1 MFRLDEWLATLGG
14 SGAMAYVVAILLGLR
29 HATDPDHLTAVSTL
43 FLGEERSGARRATTL
58 GFSWGLGHAVTLCV
72 FGLPAVVFRR
82 ALPDS
87 AQRIAEFVIGLVIVG
102 LAVRLLLRC
111 YRGYF
116 HLHLHTH
123 GTTSHVHPHAH
134 EHVHSSEHSAAH
146 THPHAE
152 NLGRSPL
159 AAFGVGLIHG
169 MGGSAAV
176 GLLLV
181 SATSSSIEGAIALL
195 FFAAATAASMTL
207 VSGLLGYA
215 LARGALRHQLARLVP
230 VFGAAS
236 LLFGVWYSVGA
247 LHGSI

>member
-1 MFRLDEWLATLGG
+1 MFGLDEWLAGLGG
-14 SGAMAYVVAILLGLR
+14 SGAMAYMVAILLGLR

-43 FLGEERSGARRATTL
+43 FLGDDHSGARRATTL
-58 GFSWGLGHAVTLCV
+58 GFAWGLGHASTLFA
-72 FGLPAVVFRR
+72 FGLPAVLFRR

-87 AQRIAEFVIGLVIVG
+87 AQRIAEFMIGVVIVV
-102 LAVRLLLRC
+102 LASRLLLRC

-116 HLHLHTH
+116 HLHVHTH
-123 GTTSHVHPHAH
+123 GSASHAHPHAH
-134 EHVHSSEHSAAH
+134 EHVHSSEQPTAH
-146 THPHAE
+146 THRHAE
-152 NLGRSPL
+152 SLGRSPL

-176 GLLLV
+176 GVLLV
-181 SATSSSIEGAIALL
+181 SATSNSLEGAIALL
-195 FFAAATAASMTL
+195 LFAAATAASMTL

-236 LLFGVWYSVGA
+236 FLFGVWYSVGA
-247 LHGSI
+247 LHGAI